1 MAYYIVALCN
11 DQTLMNE
18 RIRSSTVNEYLKA
31 AARLSA
37 PRKKLGPTKNA
48 FGQKSTFMKAI
59 LDEHKRWEKMPNR
72 REPITPNMLYVF
84 AFTTQSEH
92 IDSKNRALYDWF
104 VLALC
109 LGLRKSEWCQDK
121 VELGKTK
128 LQPRILL
135 APVEH
140 SPLMILNL
148 GDTMVPGWA
157 KILSEIKLSQSG

>member
-59 LDEHKRWEKMPNR
+59 LDEHKRW
-72 REPITPNMLYVF
+72 
-84 AFTTQSEH
+84 
-92 IDSKNRALYDWF
+92 
-104 VLALC
+104 
-109 LGLRKSEWCQDK
+109 
-121 VELGKTK
+121 
-128 LQPRILL
+128 
-135 APVEH
+135 
-140 SPLMILNL
+140 
-148 GDTMVPGWA
+148 
-157 KILSEIKLSQSG
+157 